1 MAANNS
7 IKEGAP
13 YADFAKGLIELRKN
27 AGLTRAQLA
36 EKIGISG
43 RTIINYENG
52 TRIPF
57 ADTALKMAQVFGITV
72 EELLGVHS
80 SPAEQEKACAMDSIH
95 EIYDKKAADQLDS
108 LIGNATSLLAG
119 GTLTEE
125 QNMDFIL
132 EMQKLLMLATERAK
146 AVYTPKKYRTE
157 DKAEASRER
166 LKQVDAIDQVL
177 RERHEGNHKNTCD
190 NSCDNSCDGTYG
202 DSCDNIC
209 DNSCGTSY
217 DNSYGDSYDDS
228 YGSTHEETRN
238 DACDN
243 TSYDDTS
250 YDDSTA
256 V

>member
-95 EIYDKKAADQLDS
+95 EMYDKKAADQLDS

-190 NSCDNSCDGTYG
+190 GTYG
-202 DSCDNIC
+202 DSCDNICDNIC

-217 DNSYGDSYDDS
+217 DNSCGASYDNS
-228 YGSTHEETRN
+228 YGSTHEETCN
-238 DACDN
+238 DDCDD

>member
-95 EIYDKKAADQLDS
+95 EMYDKKAADQLDS

-177 RERHEGNHKNTCD
+177 RERHEGNHKDTCD
-190 NSCDNSCDGTYG
+190 NSCDNSCD
-202 DSCDNIC
+202 NIC
-209 DNSCGTSY
+209 DNSC
-217 DNSYGDSYDDS
+217 GDSYDDS

-238 DACDN
+238 DACDD
-243 TSYDDTS
+243 TSYGDTSYGSTS

>member
-95 EIYDKKAADQLDS
+95 EMYDKKAADQLDS

-190 NSCDNSCDGTYG
+190 NSCDGTYG

-209 DNSCGTSY
+209 DNSC
-217 DNSYGDSYDDS
+217 GDSYDDS

-243 TSYDDTS
+243 TSYDD
-250 YDDSTA
+250 STA

>member
-13 YADFAKGLIELRKN
+13 YADFAKRLTELRKN

-72 EELLGVHS
+72 EELLGAHS
-80 SPAEQEKACAMDSIH
+80 SPAEQEKASAMDSMH
-95 EIYDKKAADQLDS
+95 ELYGKKAADQLDD
-108 LIGNATSLLAG
+108 LIGNANSLLAG

-132 EMQKLLMLATERAK
+132 EMQKLLILATERAK

-157 DKAEASRER
+157 EKAEASKER
-166 LKQVDAIDQVL
+166 LKQVDAIDDVL
-177 RERHEGNHKNTCD
+177 RSRREAARQGTCD
-190 NSCDNSCDGTYG
+190 NARQNVYEDALEDAYEHNS
-202 DSCDNIC
+202 N
-209 DNSCGTSY
+209 N
-217 DNSYGDSYDDS
+217 
-228 YGSTHEETRN
+228 
-238 DACDN
+238 
-243 TSYDDTS
+243 
-250 YDDSTA
+250 A
-256 V
+256 VE

>member
-13 YADFAKGLIELRKN
+13 YADFAKRLTELRKD

-72 EELLGVHS
+72 EELLGAHS
-80 SPAEQEKACAMDSIH
+80 SPAEQKKASAMDSIH
-95 EIYDKKAADQLDS
+95 AMYGKKASDQLDD
-108 LIGNATSLLAG
+108 LIGNANSLLAG

-132 EMQKLLMLATERAK
+132 EMQKLLILATERAK
-146 AVYTPKKYRTE
+146 EVYTPKKYRTE
-157 DKAEASRER
+157 EKAAASRER
-166 LKQVDAIDQVL
+166 LKQVDAIDEVL
-177 RERHEGNHKNTCD
+177 RSRRENATRNVSEDDCSKVADNPNEDLYDDIHDDTCENHHKNAA
-190 NSCDNSCDGTYG
+190 
-202 DSCDNIC
+202 
-209 DNSCGTSY
+209 
-217 DNSYGDSYDDS
+217 
-228 YGSTHEETRN
+228 E
-238 DACDN
+238 
-243 TSYDDTS
+243 
-250 YDDSTA
+250 
-256 V
+256 

>member
-13 YADFAKGLIELRKN
+13 YADFAKRLTELRKN

-80 SPAEQEKACAMDSIH
+80 SPAEQEKASAMDSMH
-95 EIYDKKAADQLDS
+95 ELYGKKAADQLDD
-108 LIGNATSLLAG
+108 LIGNANSLLAG

-132 EMQKLLMLATERAK
+132 EMQKLLILATERAK

-157 DKAEASRER
+157 R
-166 LKQVDAIDQVL
+166 LKQVDAIDEVL
-177 RERHEGNHKNTCD
+177 RSRREAARQGTCD
-190 NSCDNSCDGTYG
+190 NARQNVYEDALEDAYEHNS
-202 DSCDNIC
+202 N
-209 DNSCGTSY
+209 N
-217 DNSYGDSYDDS
+217 
-228 YGSTHEETRN
+228 
-238 DACDN
+238 
-243 TSYDDTS
+243 
-250 YDDSTA
+250 A
-256 V
+256 VE

>member
-95 EIYDKKAADQLDS
+95 EMYDKKAADQLDS

-190 NSCDNSCDGTYG
+190 GTYG
-202 DSCDNIC
+202 DSCD
-209 DNSCGTSY
+209 DSCGTSY
-217 DNSYGDSYDDS
+217 DNSYG
-228 YGSTHEETRN
+228 STHEETLN
-238 DACDN
+238 DTCDN
-243 TSYDDTS
+243 TSYDGTS

>member
-13 YADFAKGLIELRKN
+13 YADFAKRLTELRKD

-72 EELLGVHS
+72 EELLGAHS
-80 SPAEQEKACAMDSIH
+80 STSEQEKACAMDNMRDL
-95 EIYDKKAADQLDS
+95 YGKKGADQLDD
-108 LIGNATSLLAG
+108 LIGNANSLLAG

-132 EMQKLLMLATERAK
+132 EMQKLLILATERAK
-146 AVYTPKKYRTE
+146 AEYTPKKYRTE
-157 DKAEASRER
+157 EKAAASRER
-166 LKQVDAIDQVL
+166 LKQVDAIDEVL
-177 RERHEGNHKNTCD
+177 RSRRDNARQNARQDTCD
-190 NSCDNSCDGTYG
+190 NARHNARQNVHGNAYEDTCEDTYEHNS
-202 DSCDNIC
+202 N
-209 DNSCGTSY
+209 NAA
-217 DNSYGDSYDDS
+217 
-228 YGSTHEETRN
+228 E
-238 DACDN
+238 
-243 TSYDDTS
+243 
-250 YDDSTA
+250 
-256 V
+256 